1 MNYRSVVE
9 AVKRAAQRG
18 WHLLPLGF
26 ADGYPL
32 YALQRSPQSAA
43 KERVP
48 SLLIAAG
55 IHGEEPAAVV
65 GLLRWLD
72 QRADAWTEQ
81 IEFTIA
87 PCLNPW
93 GFVRGLRHG
102 SHGKD
107 LNREFDKP
115 GHPAVIAFRELV
127 QGRRYDLFLDLHED
141 CDFDTMY
148 LYELASSR
156 PPAGVPTLGRR
167 ILAQAAPDVRLS
179 HGDAVGPFVT
189 DEGMIAGELT
199 PDQARSMTGA
209 PIALYV
215 YGYHSEHVVTVET
228 PGLLSLDVR
237 AELHVRALE
246 EGCRYLTERP

>member
-9 AVKRAAQRG
+9 TLKRAAQRG
-18 WHLLPLGF
+18 WQLRPLGF

-32 YALQRSPQSAA
+32 YALQRSPRSAA
-43 KERVP
+43 GERPP

-55 IHGEEPAAVV
+55 IHGEEPAAVI

-72 QRADAWTEQ
+72 ERAEAWTKRIQ
-81 IEFTIA
+81 FTIA

-107 LNREFDKP
+107 LNREFDNP
-115 GHPAVIAFRELV
+115 SHPAVIAFRTLV
-127 QGRRYDLFLDLHED
+127 TGRRYDLFLDLHED

-156 PPAGVPTLGRR
+156 PPAGVPSLGRR

-189 DEGMIAGELT
+189 QEGMIAGELT
-199 PDQARSMTGA
+199 PAAARSRTGA

-215 YGYHSEHVVTVET
+215 YGHHSAHVVTVET
-228 PGLLSLDVR
+228 PGLLPLAVR

-246 EGCRYLTERP
+246 EGCRFLTE